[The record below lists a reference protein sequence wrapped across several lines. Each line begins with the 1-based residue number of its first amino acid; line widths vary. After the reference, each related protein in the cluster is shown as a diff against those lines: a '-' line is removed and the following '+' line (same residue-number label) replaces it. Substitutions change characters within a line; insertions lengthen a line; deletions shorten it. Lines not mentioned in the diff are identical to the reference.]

1 MFEQKPT
8 AEPPMARVSVDQAR
22 AWFHDHGQSVSD
34 WSVKQGF
41 NPALVYAV
49 LKGQRKCLRGQSF
62 RIAVALGVKAA
73 PEKVR
78 ARGPMDLAL

>member
-1 MFEQKPT
+1 MFEHKPT
-8 AEPPMARVSVDQAR
+8 AEQLQGQISVDQAR

-49 LKGQRKCLRGQSF
+49 LKGERKCLRGQSF

-78 ARGPMDLAL
+78 ARSPMDLAL